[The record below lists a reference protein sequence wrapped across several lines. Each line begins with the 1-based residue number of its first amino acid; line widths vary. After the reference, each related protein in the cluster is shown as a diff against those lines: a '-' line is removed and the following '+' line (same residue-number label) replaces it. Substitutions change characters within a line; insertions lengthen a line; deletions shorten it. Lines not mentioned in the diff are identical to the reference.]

1 MGEILFLA
9 FLFLIAGVIAVP
21 IASRLGLGSVLGY
34 LIAGIA
40 ISPLLRRLH
49 VDVVSIQ
56 HFAEFGVVM
65 MLFLVGLELEPRL
78 LWSMRSKLLGLGGLQ
93 VGVTGALVMGI
104 AMMLGQPWSV
114 AMAIGMVFALSSTA
128 IVLQTLN
135 EKGLMKSDGGQS
147 SFSVLLF
154 QDIAVIPMLAF
165 VPLLALPE
173 LANVA
178 TQTASDGH
186 ASGPSFVDNL
196 GAWEQVAVTIA
207 AIAAVVVGG
216 SYLTR
221 PVFRFIAMAKL
232 RELFTAVA
240 LMLVVG
246 IALLMTLVG
255 LSPALGTFLAGVVLA
270 NSEYRHEL
278 ESDIDPFKGLLLGLF
293 FITVGASINFDLLA
307 ANTGQIVG
315 LTLGLMFIKSTVLL
329 ALAYIFKIRNP
340 DRWLFSLGLA
350 QAGEFGFVLLA
361 FTVANSV
368 IPASLADQLLLVVA
382 LSMLLTPVLFIL
394 YDKVIA
400 PRFAGAQASEP
411 DEIDQEGSIIIAGVG
426 RFGGVVNRV
435 LLAAGYKTV
444 VLDHNSEHL
453 ERLRA
458 FDIKVFFGDATRPDL
473 LLAAGI
479 DNARMLIIAIDDR
492 ERSATSSRIIPTS
505 ISSPVPSTVTMS
517 TSSGLRAVGTS
528 FGSTSI
534 VRCVQRDRPWRH
546 WDITATMRN
555 DKRAATLRTTR
566 LRCASLLG
574 YTTPTFRCMRTPRT
588 SNEPKLFLRVTR
600 ALCKAAPTALVV
612 ASNVAGCH
620 PLSMMRQPRSPT
632 TTLGTDR
639 RTVDVTGMTPCLPV
653 SDSDLCV
660 HRTSCSRAE
669 VLRRLLRTARSPTE
683 GDAEDSAPRHM
694 ASFRRQSR
702 RTPRRSCDSTST
714 ATRVGTRPLRRRKG
728 VMRRSGDADR
738 RSKRGLE
745 RVASRHNKLVLRNWA
760 LRTVPKD

>member
-1 MGEILFLA
+1 MGEILLLA

-40 ISPLLRRLH
+40 ISPLLKQLH

-78 LWSMRSKLLGLGGLQ
+78 LWNMRNKLLGLGGLQ
-93 VGVTGALVMGI
+93 VGVTGAIVMGI
-104 AMMLGQPWSV
+104 AMALGQPWSV
-114 AMAIGMVFALSSTA
+114 ALAIGMVFALSSTA

-135 EKGLMKSDGGQS
+135 EKGLMKSEGGQS

-165 VPLLALPE
+165 IPLLALPE
-173 LANVA
+173 LADLTSNA
-178 TQTASDGH
+178 TTDGH
-186 ASGPSFVDNL
+186 EPGMSFVDGL
-196 GAWEQVAVTIA
+196 SAWPRFAVTIA

-240 LMLVVG
+240 LMMVIG

-293 FITVGASINFDLLA
+293 FITVGAAINFDLLA
-307 ANTGQIVG
+307 ANPVEIIV
-315 LTLGLMFIKSTVLL
+315 LTLGLMSIKSLVLL
-329 ALAYIFKIRNP
+329 ALAYTFKITNT

-368 IPASLADQLLLVVA
+368 IPVAVAEKLLLVVA
-382 LSMLLTPVLFIL
+382 LSMLLTPALFIL

-400 PRFAGAQASEP
+400 PRYAGAQARDA
-411 DEIDQEGSIIIAGVG
+411 DEIDEDGSIIIAGVG
-426 RFGGVVNRV
+426 RFGGVVNRI

-453 ERLRA
+453 EGLRA
-458 FDIKVFFGDATRPDL
+458 FGIKVFYGDATRPDL
-473 LLAAGI
+473 LHAAGI

-492 ERSATSSRIIPTS
+492 EQATELVRYVVKHHPHIYIVARAVERHHVYELWAAGCRDIIREHFDSSVRTGRSALEALGHHPYDAERLTRGYVENDN
-505 ISSPVPSTVTMS
+505 ISMRELAEVYDPDVPVHENTAYVE
-517 TSSGLRAVGTS
+517 RAKVVLASHESAMQGSLKS
-528 FGSTSI
+528 FGSRIERGWVPPTLE
-534 VRCVQRDRPWRH
+534 DE
-546 WDITATMRN
+546 TAAIADN
-555 DKRAATLRTTR
+555 AAG
-566 LRCASLLG
+566 A
-574 YTTPTFRCMRTPRT
+574 
-588 SNEPKLFLRVTR
+588 
-600 ALCKAAPTALVV
+600 
-612 ASNVAGCH
+612 
-620 PLSMMRQPRSPT
+620 
-632 TTLGTDR
+632 
-639 RTVDVTGMTPCLPV
+639 
-653 SDSDLCV
+653 
-660 HRTSCSRAE
+660 
-669 VLRRLLRTARSPTE
+669 
-683 GDAEDSAPRHM
+683 DSA
-694 ASFRRQSR
+694 
-702 RTPRRSCDSTST
+702 
-714 ATRVGTRPLRRRKG
+714 G
-728 VMRRSGDADR
+728 
-738 RSKRGLE
+738 E
-745 RVASRHNKLVLRNWA
+745 
-760 LRTVPKD
+760 